1 MPSTQSLPFLI
12 GHGDSG
18 FESVRDAFLA
28 KFEQGQEVRAAVAV
42 YQRGRP
48 VVDLAAGL
56 RDRVSSARP
65 MMTTPCSLSFPRV
78 GDRGAGGKHARGSRP
93 DRS

>member
-12 GHGDSG
+12 GHVDSG

-28 KFEQGQEVRAAVAV
+28 NFEQGQEVRAAVAV

-56 RDRVSSARP
+56 RDRVSSAP
-65 MMTTPCSLSFPRV
+65 Y
-78 GDRGAGGKHARGSRP
+78 DGGTLQPVFSARRGSWRW
-93 DRS
+93 R